1 MTLQAALANIRH
13 LNDLAKRGADQ
24 VPDNPEY
31 LRGQVEL
38 TADIYGLD
46 KEEIYTRLGVKEL

>member
-1 MTLQAALANIRH
+1 MTLEAALANIRY
-13 LNDLAKRGADQ
+13 LNDLAKRGANQ

-38 TADIYGLD
+38 TADIYGID
-46 KEEIYTRLGVKEL
+46 KETIYTHLGVEEV